1 MAEAVLH
8 GVVHPISQH
17 RTGHLVCRGLNLGYG
32 RRRLV
37 RDLDLDLHP
46 GELLA
51 VTGSSG
57 CGKSSLL
64 RILAGLDRPHSG
76 TVTLHGHRRGAVAVA
91 FQDSGL
97 PGAINGLQAIL
108 AGRLHA
114 LPWWRGWLTL
124 PDTEAFHARTRAM
137 DLGVGHLL
145 DRPVATASGGERQR
159 LAVARALHHGGRIV
173 LLDEP
178 VSQLDQD
185 SGRLVMD
192 RLRAEATAAGRA
204 VLAVVHQSALVEA
217 CADRELA
224 IGVDGAWSLRK
235 VER

>member
-1 MAEAVLH
+1 MQQLL
-8 GVVHPISQH
+8 S
-17 RTGHLVCRGLNLGYG
+17 CRGLCLGHG
-32 RRRLV
+32 STTLI
-37 RDLDLDLHP
+37 RDLDLDLRA

-51 VTGSSG
+51 VTGPSG

-64 RILAGLDRPHSG
+64 RVLAGLDRPLDGSVALAG
-76 TVTLHGHRRGAVAVA
+76 PRHGAIAVA

-97 PGAINGLQAIL
+97 PGSIAGRQAIL
-108 AGRLHA
+108 TGRLHT
-114 LPWWRGWLTL
+114 LPWWRGWWGL
-124 PDTEAFHARTRAM
+124 PERDAPQAERRAA

-178 VSQLDQD
+178 VSQLDES

-192 RLRAEATAAGRA
+192 RLRDEAAATGRA
-204 VLAVVHQSALVEA
+204 ILAVVHQPQLVAA

-224 IGVDGAWSLRK
+224 FGPDATWSLRSPL
-235 VER
+235 R